1 MGVISMKALLEA
13 GAHFGHQTSRWNPK
27 MKPYIFGARNGI
39 HIIDLQKTSRMFDQ
53 AFDFVRQVTARGEKV
68 LFVGTKKQAQ
78 NVIVEEATRCN
89 MFYVQNRWLG
99 GTLTNFRTVR
109 QSVERLKTLNKMA
122 SDGSFQRL
130 TKKEVLQ
137 LQREARK
144 LERNLPGIKEMTR
157 LPGLLYVVD
166 PRKERIA
173 VREANKLNIP
183 VVALADTNCDPEGID
198 LIIPANDD
206 AIRAIQLLTSKIADA
221 ALEGLNLRAKETPE
235 EELYVEDEKYLSA
248 ETLARLRQIKF
259 SEGEGESAQ
268 PETADVTEETPAEAP
283 EVSPEATEEVA
294 EPSAEP
300 VEEPSTPEITEEEQA

>member
-206 AIRAIQLLTSKIADA
+206 AIRAIKLFTARMADA
-221 ALEGLNLRAKETPE
+221 CLEGAREYQEQITAQPRQAEKKPAKKSEARPGGPKVEVVSRQQIEQAMQEQAAPAGETPGT
-235 EELYVEDEKYLSA
+235 EK
-248 ETLARLRQIKF
+248 Q
-259 SEGEGESAQ
+259 
-268 PETADVTEETPAEAP
+268 D
-283 EVSPEATEEVA
+283 
-294 EPSAEP
+294 
-300 VEEPSTPEITEEEQA
+300 

>member
-39 HIIDLQKTSRMFDQ
+39 HIIDLQKTSRLFDQ
-53 AFDFVRQVTARGEKV
+53 AFDFIRQVTARGEKA

-78 NVIVEEATRCN
+78 NIVAEEATRCN

-122 SDGSFQRL
+122 SGGSFQRL

-157 LPGLLYVVD
+157 LPGVLYVID

-173 VREANKLNIP
+173 VHEANKLNIP
-183 VVALADTNCDPEGID
+183 VVALADTNCDPDGID
-198 LIIPANDD
+198 LVIPANDD
-206 AIRAIQLLTSKIADA
+206 AIRAIKLFTARVADA
-221 ALEGLNLRAKETPE
+221 CLEGAREYQEHLT
-235 EELYVEDEKYLSA
+235 EKP
-248 ETLARLRQIKF
+248 RQEQK
-259 SEGEGESAQ
+259 Q
-268 PETADVTEETPAEAP
+268 VKKAEARP
-283 EVSPEATEEVA
+283 GGPKVEVVSRQQ
-294 EPSAEP
+294 
-300 VEEPSTPEITEEEQA
+300 IEQAMQNQGAATDESPAADKKD